1 METME
6 ATETAVQLSLTYWRR
21 FAAVADTFAGDI
33 DRRQLAYAI
42 FTVADGTLTM
52 YATDSYRVARMSL
65 PVGDDTPAAVFAVQ
79 ARGFAKAMLAA
90 TKAAGGAKKG
100 ADVPVTVR
108 VYSDGSVGVH
118 VAGDMIDSPAVPV
131 PADCVDVLRCRDIY
145 ARMFTTAAAVTSDTS
160 PAAMHPDTFAAL
172 AAAGAAVAANSWRI
186 VGHGDGT
193 DATRQPVAYVAG
205 FDRAE
210 SLTLS
215 AVCMPVR
222 VPARQ

>member
-1 METME
+1 METTE
-6 ATETAVQLSLTYWRR
+6 VTETAVQLSLTYWRR

-33 DRRQLAYAI
+33 DRRQLAYAV
-42 FTVADGTLTM
+42 FTVEAGTLTM

-90 TKAAGGAKKG
+90 TKAAGGAKRG

-108 VYSDGSVGVH
+108 VYSDGSVGVD
-118 VAGDMIDSPAVPV
+118 VRDDMIDNPDAPV
-131 PADCVDVLRCRDIY
+131 PADCMDVLRCRDIY
-145 ARMFTTAAAVTSDTS
+145 ARMFTIAAAVTSDTS

-172 AAAGAAVAANSWRI
+172 AAAGAAVGANSWRI

-205 FDRAE
+205 FDRPE
-210 SLTLS
+210 SLELS

>member
-1 METME
+1 MQTTE

-33 DRRQLAYAI
+33 DRRQLAYAV
-42 FTVADGTLTM
+42 FTVEAGTLTM
-52 YATDSYRVARMSL
+52 YATDSYRIARMSL

-118 VAGDMIDSPAVPV
+118 VGGELIDSPAVPV
-131 PADCVDVLRCRDIY
+131 PADCVDVVRCRDIY
-145 ARMFTTAAAVTSDTS
+145 AGMFTTAAAVTSDTS
-160 PAAMHPDTFAAL
+160 PAAMHPDTFAVL
-172 AAAGAAVAANSWRI
+172 AAAGAAVGANSWRI
-186 VGHGDGT
+186 VGHGDGK
-193 DATRQPVAYVAG
+193 DATVQPVTYVAG
-205 FDRAE
+205 FDRPE
-210 SLTLS
+210 SLSLS

-222 VPARQ
+222 MPARQ

>member
-1 METME
+1 MQTTE

-33 DRRQLAYAI
+33 DRRQLAYAV
-42 FTVADGTLTM
+42 FTVETGTLTM
-52 YATDSYRVARMSL
+52 HATDAYRMARMSL

-90 TKAAGGAKKG
+90 TKAAGGAKRG
-100 ADVPVTVR
+100 ADVGVTVR

-118 VAGDMIDSPAVPV
+118 VGGELVDGPDAPV
-131 PADCVDVLRCRDIY
+131 PADDIDVLHCRDTY
-145 ARMFTTAAAVTSDTS
+145 AGMFTRAAAITADTS
-160 PAAMHPDTFAAL
+160 PAAMHPDTFAVL
-172 AAAGAAVAANSWRI
+172 AAAGAAVGANSWRI
-186 VGHGDGT
+186 VGHGDGK
-193 DATRQPVAYVAG
+193 DATVQPVTYVAG
-205 FDRAE
+205 FERPE
-210 SLTLS
+210 SLSLS